1 MVAKNGFLRFWIRW
15 STWILVAFLVL
26 YIYVV
31 ALYFVY
37 SNQGRLEKFDRQDRH
52 PLHDHGPSG
61 ASLLP
66 RGFETPKDLEEFRQR
81 RFEKARSRP
90 VDVEG
95 PGEGGEPV
103 VLTPEEQA
111 EADRLFPKETFNVVA
126 SNKMA
131 MDRRIRDLRPAA

>member
-1 MVAKNGFLRFWIRW
+1 MLAKRGILRFWIRW
-15 STWILVAFLVL
+15 STWILVAFLAF

-37 SNQGRLEKFDRQDRH
+37 SNHGRLESIARQDRH

-61 ASLLP
+61 
-66 RGFETPKDLEEFRQR
+66 GFETPKDLEEFRQR

-90 VDVEG
+90 ADVAG